1 MATKQK
7 KHHRSHSKRS
17 YAQIINPI
25 HHLERTI
32 ELLDRENDRL
42 QYRVMLLSIMSVLLA
57 VAGIFLAVFYEG

>member
-1 MATKQK
+1 MAKKTQTKY
-7 KHHRSHSKRS
+7 RRRS

-32 ELLDRENDRL
+32 ELLDRENDKL

-57 VAGIFLAVFYEG
+57 VLGIFLAIFYER

>member
-1 MATKQK
+1 MAKKVHK
-7 KHHRSHSKRS
+7 KHTKRS

-32 ELLDRENDRL
+32 ELLDHENDRL

-57 VAGIFLAVFYEG
+57 ITGIMLALFYNH